1 MQKRDI
7 ELLRQEIQIK
17 NIYLKQMRRWL
28 LIGALIM
35 ICGAL
40 IAYWG
45 FSGMNDPFIPNV
57 NVASRQP
64 FAWLFSLLA
73 GGSAIFALLIVIGMV
88 NGRKHILT
96 LIEELDQI
104 THGKNKK

>member
-7 ELLRQEIQIK
+7 ELLRQEIQMK

-28 LIGALIM
+28 LICALIM
-35 ICGAL
+35 ICGSL

-57 NVASRQP
+57 NVTSRQP

-73 GGSAIFALLIVIGMV
+73 GGSTIFALLIVIGMV
-88 NGRKHILT
+88 NGRKHILA
-96 LIEELDQI
+96 LIEELDAI
-104 THGKNKK
+104 THSKNKK